1 MLTFQPG
8 GLHQCMEE
16 TGSSV
21 IYTQEMTSG
30 WPTRLNLTLH
40 SLVYLFFSR
49 TATLQAITSPIFLA
63 HHQNIDENN
72 FYFPM

>member
-1 MLTFQPG
+1 MLTFQPR

-16 TGSSV
+16 TGGSV

-40 SLVYLFFSR
+40 SLVYLLFFFQNCNFTGYYILNFPR
-49 TATLQAITSPIFLA
+49 TPPK
-63 HHQNIDENN
+63 H
-72 FYFPM
+72 

>member
-16 TGSSV
+16 TGGSV

-30 WPTRLNLTLH
+30 WPTRLNSTLH
-40 SLVYLFFSR
+40 SLVYLFFFSR
-49 TATLQAITSPIFLA
+49 TATLRALISPIFLA
-63 HHQNIDENN
+63 HHQNIDKK
-72 FYFPM
+72 